1 MEVLILRGCNS
12 PECYPLYYLYWSI
25 HDLAKFIIWWIT
37 LCLWFLPRMVL
48 SSLVVHSE
56 WLTVSTQSHSSA
68 KLVLSLSDISDH
80 NVWSWS
86 EHRRKKPQCLTHTS
100 ILRVTNP
107 QQTEIV
113 VLYYWG
119 TGSSSITV
127 FLLLCLPCHGRA
139 QKLQMMFEAPAPG
152 FQVNHSTKR
161 VDNTQR
167 SIRKYVGTWPWLRSI
182 KSCYYHVTHTIKIT
196 AFNIV
201 QANENGAGLRMRL
214 VKSIPDQR
222 GATYMLLVKIVRK
235 LCNTLIWHTRYK
247 RHA

>member
-1 MEVLILRGCNS
+1 MTLPS
-12 PECYPLYYLYWSI
+12 S
-25 HDLAKFIIWWIT
+25 IIWWIT

-86 EHRRKKPQCLTHTS
+86 EHRRKTQCLTHTS

-119 TGSSSITV
+119 TGSSSVTV
-127 FLLLCLPCHGRA
+127 FLLLCLPEASEKHPRSKRGDIYAFSEDCPQTLQHPNLA
-139 QKLQMMFEAPAPG
+139 YQIQKTCLMQ
-152 FQVNHSTKR
+152 Q
-161 VDNTQR
+161 
-167 SIRKYVGTWPWLRSI
+167 I
-182 KSCYYHVTHTIKIT
+182 
-196 AFNIV
+196 
-201 QANENGAGLRMRL
+201 
-214 VKSIPDQR
+214 
-222 GATYMLLVKIVRK
+222 
-235 LCNTLIWHTRYK
+235 
-247 RHA
+247 